1 MSSVFSFPNP
11 VNEISAR
18 LVAGAVVLIALAIL
32 IFKLPILLVVLAYGF
47 IARAATGPTLSPLGQ
62 LVTRWVTPNLGLR
75 PRLVA
80 GPPKR
85 FAQAMGATITV
96 TASIAYFILHLP
108 ALAYGLTVAIVIAAT
123 LESVFGFCIGCRIF
137 NLLIKMGL
145 VPQDVC
151 EACANLQLRR
161 T

>member
-1 MSSVFSFPNP
+1 MSSLFSFPNP

-47 IARAATGPTLSPLGQ
+47 IARSATGPTLSPLGQ
-62 LVTRWVTPNLGLR
+62 LVTRVITPNLGLR

-85 FAQAMGATITV
+85 FAQAMGATVTV
-96 TASIAYFILHLP
+96 GASLAYFVFH
-108 ALAYGLTVAIVIAAT
+108 ATAVAYGLTAAIVVAAT
-123 LESVFGFCIGCRIF
+123 LESVFGYCIGCRIF
-137 NLLIKMGL
+137 SLLMKRGL
-145 VPQDVC
+145 IPQGVC
-151 EACANLQLRR
+151 EACSNLQLRR